1 MLWSSRKHPLDKTE
15 FIAPI
20 DAYPS
25 QQSISILQKSLK
37 YYLKA
42 LYSNIKAL

>member
-1 MLWSSRKHPLDKTE
+1 MSWSSRKYPLDKTE

-20 DAYPS
+20 DAYPHEKTS
-25 QQSISILQKSLK
+25 PYLISLK

-42 LYSNIKAL
+42 PHSNI